1 MSNRKI
7 VLASDAGGPSPR
19 GFRYAVDLCRK
30 MKADLAFINVVQV
43 ANKHTY
49 WLRVQRRLERELL
62 EEAAVATQRL
72 LPEARKAG
80 VECEVQVKTGSLEEE
95 LLSYAANTPG
105 VAMVVLDAPQR
116 ASLLSEVYAVSQG
129 VAERVSAAL
138 PCPVVHM
145 VGSPALAPVQGGWR

>member
-7 VLASDAGGPSPR
+7 VLASDTGGPSPR
-19 GFRYAVDLCRK
+19 SFRCAVELCRK
-30 MKADLAFINVVQV
+30 MKADLAFLNVVQL

-62 EEAAVATQRL
+62 EEASLTVERL

-80 VECEVQVKTGSLEEE
+80 VACEVQVKAGSLEEE
-95 LLSYAANTPG
+95 LLRYAANTPG
-105 VAMVVLDAPQR
+105 VAMVVLDAPER
-116 ASLLSEVYAVSQG
+116 LDLLSEVYAISQG
-129 VAERVSAAL
+129 LAERVSAAL

-145 VGSPALAPVQGGWR
+145 VPSAAFAPLQAAWR